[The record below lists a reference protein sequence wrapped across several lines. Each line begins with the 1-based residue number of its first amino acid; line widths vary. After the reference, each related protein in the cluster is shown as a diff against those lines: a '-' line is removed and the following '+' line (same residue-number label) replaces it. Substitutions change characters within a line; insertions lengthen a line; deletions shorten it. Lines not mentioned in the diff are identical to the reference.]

1 MGMPPPPLCLSA
13 AEVKGAADRNKRKAA
28 KKEKKATKAKK
39 CRKSKRRKY

>member
-1 MGMPPPPLCLSA
+1 MGMPPPLCLSA